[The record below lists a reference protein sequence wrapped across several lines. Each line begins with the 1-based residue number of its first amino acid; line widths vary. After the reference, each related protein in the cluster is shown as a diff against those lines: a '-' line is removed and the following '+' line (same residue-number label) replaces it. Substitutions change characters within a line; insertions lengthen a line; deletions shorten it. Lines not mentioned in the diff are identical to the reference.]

1 MLPPLLATLRD
12 REKIMT
18 ENKNAYNAGI
28 MAKQGKDFHAEF
40 FAEDNQVVKES
51 NAVVLVLMKSDEI
64 DAIIDEMILKTG
76 LAENPTITVED
87 RAGFW
92 WIKAD
97 GKIEIDADEAS
108 EMLGKKFTVY
118 DVLVNVTT
126 TIGRAYTIGSK
137 FIITSELMGLDVKLT
152 DI

>member
-97 GKIEIDADEAS
+97 GKIEIDANEAGL
-108 EMLGKKFTVY
+108 MLGKKFTVY
-118 DVLVNVTT
+118 DVLVNVSS
-126 TIGRAYTIGSK
+126 TIGRAYTLGDK